1 MAENYSLKP
10 GVILSHH
17 AKTKL
22 KIIAD
27 KYYSLT
33 KNKIVVTSGTRTEKS
48 QAYAMYGKLAGGD
61 KLTVYK
67 NQVAALQIKK
77 AYDDAVESKKIKN
90 EIISDIEKIIKGQ
103 VRNQIYIYQSTSR
116 RALLM

>member
-1 MAENYSLKP
+1 MAENYELKP

-33 KNKIVVTSGTRTEKS
+33 KKKIVVTSGTRIAKS

-77 AYDDAVESKKIKN
+77 AYTGCSRIQKN
-90 EIISDIEKIIKGQ
+90 K
-103 VRNQIYIYQSTSR
+103 
-116 RALLM
+116 